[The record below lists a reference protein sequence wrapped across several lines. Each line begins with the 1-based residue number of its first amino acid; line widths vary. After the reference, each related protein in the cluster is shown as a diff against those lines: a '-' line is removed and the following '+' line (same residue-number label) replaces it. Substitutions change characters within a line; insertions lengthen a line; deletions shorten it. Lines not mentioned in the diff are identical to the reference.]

1 MHFDIQYSRPSLRY
15 SSCVCAMKDKKKCSR
30 CYFGYLSM
38 PLTNNFYNAALYVL
52 PEAPRVDSLLLKTDL
67 ESSHHVWKKCIQRC
81 YSIFCLESKK
91 RLISIVIWQTV
102 PWPGQILLLQVFL
115 SPMNKNQIK
124 LYFCSCVFFAFTMT
138 VQATVAAINGSIKP
152 VLLSCL
158 ISSYFFKCSLTYMQ
172 FFSMFTFTHSSDP
185 LLVLE
190 VAVLQRGHMVAVCP
204 HSAVR
209 ATWKQFEGRSVYSHD

>member
-152 VLLSCL
+152 VLLSWL
-158 ISSYFFKCSLTYMQ
+158 ISSY
-172 FFSMFTFTHSSDP
+172 
-185 LLVLE
+185 
-190 VAVLQRGHMVAVCP
+190 LQM
-204 HSAVR
+204 
-209 ATWKQFEGRSVYSHD
+209 YLDI

>member
-1 MHFDIQYSRPSLRY
+1 MYFSDKYFLFYFDFSEHLSFVLRCILIYSILAHR
-15 SSCVCAMKDKKKCSR
+15 CVIVRVCLPWKIKKKCSR

-67 ESSHHVWKKCIQRC
+67 ESSHHVWKKCMQRC

-124 LYFCSCVFFAFTMT
+124 LYFCSCVFFAFTIT
-138 VQATVAAINGSIKP
+138 VLATVAAILP
-152 VLLSCL
+152 
-158 ISSYFFKCSLTYMQ
+158 
-172 FFSMFTFTHSSDP
+172 
-185 LLVLE
+185 
-190 VAVLQRGHMVAVCP
+190 
-204 HSAVR
+204 
-209 ATWKQFEGRSVYSHD
+209 